1 MRIDAH
7 QHFWH
12 YSPQTHEWINE
23 EMQVIRRDFLPDDL
37 APVLRANGIDGCVAV
52 QADQTET
59 ESDFLLKLA
68 DENDFIKGVV
78 GWTDLKS
85 PDLDQKLEAY
95 KQNPLLKGFRHIVQG
110 EADGFMTDPA
120 FIAGVSRLSDFNLSY
135 DILVFS
141 RQLPEVCQL
150 MMQLPEMRL
159 VIDHFGKPDIKAGEF
174 ESWKSQITELSAYP
188 HLHIKLSGLVTE
200 ADWKNWSLSDFRP
213 YLDTVLELFGPKRIL
228 FGSDWPVCLVAASY
242 EQVLEIVNQ
251 YIEKLSM
258 EEQAAIMGGNAV
270 RFYGL

>member
-1 MRIDAH
+1 MTIDAH

-23 EMQVIRRDFLPDDL
+23 EMQVIRRDFLPNDL

-52 QADQTET
+52 QADQTDS
-59 ESDFLLKLA
+59 ESDFLLNLA
-68 DENDFIKGVV
+68 AEHDFIKGVV

-85 PDLDQKLEAY
+85 PELDQKLEAY

-110 EADGFMTDPA
+110 EPDGFMTDPA
-120 FIAGVSRLSDFNLSY
+120 FITGISRLNGFDLSY

-141 RQLPEVCQL
+141 RQLYEVCQL
-150 MMQLPEMRL
+150 IKQLPEMRL
-159 VIDHFGKPDIKAGEF
+159 VMDHFGKPDIKAGEF
-174 ESWKSQITELSAYP
+174 NLWKKHMTELSAYP
-188 HLHIKLSGLVTE
+188 HLHVKLSGLVTE
-200 ADWKNWSLSDFRP
+200 ADWKHWKLSDFQP
-213 YLDTVLELFGPKRIL
+213 YIETILELFGPKRIL

-242 EQVLEIVNQ
+242 EQVLEIVNW

-258 EEQAAIMGGNAV
+258 QEQAAVKGLNAV

>member
-1 MRIDAH
+1 MTIDAH
-7 QHFWH
+7 QHFWN

-23 EMQVIRRDFLPDDL
+23 EMQVIRRDFLPNDL

-52 QADQTET
+52 QADQTDS
-59 ESDFLLKLA
+59 ESDFLLNLA
-68 DENDFIKGVV
+68 AEHDFIKGVV

-85 PDLDQKLEAY
+85 PELDQKLEAY

-110 EADGFMTDPA
+110 EPDGFMTDPA
-120 FIAGVSRLSDFNLSY
+120 FIAGVSRLRDFDLSY

-150 MMQLPEMRL
+150 MRQLPEMRL
-159 VIDHFGKPDIKAGEF
+159 VIDHFAKPDIKGGEF
-174 ESWKSQITELSAYP
+174 DLWKKHMTELSAYP
-188 HLHIKLSGLVTE
+188 HLHVKLSGLVTE
-200 ADWKNWSLSDFRP
+200 ADWKHWNLRDFQP
-213 YLDTVLELFGPKRIL
+213 YIETVLELFGPKRIL

-242 EQVLEIVNQ
+242 EQVLEIVNK

-258 EEQAAIMGGNAV
+258 QEQAAIKGLNAI

>member
-1 MRIDAH
+1 MIIDAH

-23 EMQVIRRDFLPDDL
+23 EMQVIRRDFMPQDL
-37 APVLRANGIDGCVAV
+37 APVLKSNGMDGCVAV
-52 QADQTET
+52 QADQTDDET
-59 ESDFLLKLA
+59 HFLLNLA
-68 DENDFIKGVV
+68 AEHDFIKGVV

-85 PDLDQKLEAY
+85 PELDQKLEGY

-110 EADGFMTDPA
+110 EPDGFMTDPA
-120 FIAGVSRLSDFNLSY
+120 FIAGISRLKDFDFSY
-135 DILVFS
+135 DILVYS

-150 MMQLPEMRL
+150 LKQLPEMRL
-159 VIDHFGKPDIKAGEF
+159 IIDHFAKPDIKAGEF
-174 ESWKSQITELSAYP
+174 KSWKKHMKMLSTYP
-188 HLHIKLSGLVTE
+188 HLYIKLSGLVTE
-200 ADWKNWSLSDFRP
+200 GDWKNWKLTDFQP
-213 YLDTVLELFGPKRIL
+213 YIETVLELFGPKRTL

-258 EEQAAIMGGNAV
+258 EEQAYIMGLNAQH
-270 RFYGL
+270 FYRL

>member
-23 EMQVIRRDFLPDDL
+23 EMQVIRRDFLPYDL
-37 APVLRANGIDGCVAV
+37 APILKANGIDGCVAV
-52 QADQTET
+52 QADQTDF
-59 ESDFLLKLA
+59 ESDFLLQLA
-68 DENDFIKGVV
+68 GEHEIIKGVV

-85 PDLDQKLEAY
+85 AALESRLEAY
-95 KQNPLLKGFRHIVQG
+95 KENPLLKGFRHIVQG
-110 EADGFMTDPA
+110 EPDGFMTDTG
-120 FIAGVSRLSDFNLSY
+120 FLKGVSSLKDYDLTY

-141 RQLPEVCQL
+141 HQLPEVCQF
-150 MMQLPEMRL
+150 MKQLSEMRL
-159 VIDHFGKPDIKAGEF
+159 VINHLAKPDIKGAEF
-174 ESWKSQITELSAYP
+174 DSWKKQMTELAAYP

-200 ADWKNWSLSDFRP
+200 ADWKGWKLSDFQP
-213 YLDTVLELFGPKRIL
+213 YIESILELFGPKRIL

-251 YIEKLSM
+251 YIEKLSVD
-258 EEQAAIMGGNAV
+258 EQASIMGNNAQ
-270 RFYGL
+270 RFYKL